1 MHPSAELNGAKRAR
15 NEEKK
20 KTLSARERERRRDV
34 SSTARGYGFEHRW
47 SKDLSLGLAAAYV
60 PEGTLSGPGSTSPAH
75 TIELDMHQW
84 EATFGVKY
92 LFGEPPVALK

>member
-1 MHPSAELNGAKRAR
+1 VLFNIIAPAVVQHHITG
-15 NEEKK
+15 
-20 KTLSARERERRRDV
+20 
-34 SSTARGYGFEHRW
+34 GFEYRW
-47 SKDLSLGLAAAYV
+47 SKDLSLELAAAYV
-60 PEGTLSGPGSTSPAH
+60 PEGTLSGPESTSPAH